1 MELEG
6 WLMKAAKPWII
17 LIYSLP
23 AKPSGKR
30 VSIWKKLKRIGAVLL
45 KNSVYILPY
54 SDELYERLQWLVQE
68 IQAADGDVTLF
79 KVGDIDSMPYQE
91 IVDLFRQSRNKDY
104 KELAAECS
112 ELADKLEK
120 VSGGEP
126 GEIVDNFEQSLKV
139 LRERQAEISEIDY
152 FDAQS
157 GIPSEKLL
165 SDIALRLESLRAHGD
180 DDSSLN
186 REKWSP
192 EKLKWKTWVT
202 RPHIHIDRIGSAWL
216 IRRFMDP
223 NAVFI
228 FAAGAEVPEDAVPF
242 DMMGSELSHHGEDCT
257 FETFLKI
264 LDKKDKALQD
274 IAEIVHEID
283 LKDGKFSRPEA
294 PGLDALIRGI
304 SKQFE
309 DDEKTLEAG
318 IELFDAL
325 YVFLGGNL
333 KGNALSRKDRS

>member
-1 MELEG
+1 
-6 WLMKAAKPWII
+6 MKDRKPWII

-68 IQAADGDVTLF
+68 IQSADGDVTLF

-91 IVDLFRQSRNKDY
+91 VVDLFRQSRNKDY
-104 KELAAECS
+104 EELAAECS
-112 ELADKLEK
+112 ELSDKLEK
-120 VSGGEP
+120 VSGGEL
-126 GEIVDNFEQSLKV
+126 GEIVDDFEQSLKV
-139 LRERQAEISEIDY
+139 LRERQADISDIDY

-157 GIPSEKLL
+157 GIPAEKLL
-165 SDIALRLESLRAHGD
+165 SDITLKLESLRAQGD
-180 DDSSLN
+180 DYSSLSLV
-186 REKWSP
+186 KWSP
-192 EKLKWKTWVT
+192 EKLKGKTWVT
-202 RPHIHIDRIGSAWL
+202 RPHLHIDRIGSAWL
-216 IRRFMDP
+216 IRRFIDS

-228 FAAGAEVPEDAVPF
+228 FAAGEQVPEDAVPF

-264 LDKKDKALQD
+264 LDNKDRALQT

-283 LKDGKFSRPEA
+283 LRDGKFSRPEA
-294 PGLDALIRGI
+294 PGLDAIIRGI

-325 YVFLGGNL
+325 YLFL
-333 KGNALSRKDRS
+333 DDDI